1 MKLYAPLFVTLLAAP
16 VFAQTTA
23 MDNSDLSSRVGT
35 SFYSDD
41 TMMTLRDTAD
51 IQTQWPTIS
60 AEDQA
65 AIRARCEIVNAAV
78 DTGASGESTGPA
90 TGDGAVA
97 DAVPS
102 DGTATTAD
110 TGSSD
115 DSTGPAT
122 GDGAADDAADAAGV
136 EPSTGAE
143 AGATVD
149 SGSSDESTGPA
160 TGDGAAE
167 TGSAPS
173 MMADANFIDD
183 DVRMQPICA
192 AIQGL

>member
-51 IQTQWPTIS
+51 IQTQWTTIS

-65 AIRARCEIVNAAV
+65 AIRARCEVVNAAV

-102 DGTATTAD
+102 EGSATTAD

-115 DSTGPAT
+115 ESTGPAT
-122 GDGAADDAADAAGV
+122 GDGAADDATSA

-149 SGSSDESTGPA
+149 SGSSEESTGPA
-160 TGDGAAE
+160 TGDGAPA
-167 TGSAPS
+167 TDSAPS
-173 MMADANFIDD
+173 TMADANFIDD